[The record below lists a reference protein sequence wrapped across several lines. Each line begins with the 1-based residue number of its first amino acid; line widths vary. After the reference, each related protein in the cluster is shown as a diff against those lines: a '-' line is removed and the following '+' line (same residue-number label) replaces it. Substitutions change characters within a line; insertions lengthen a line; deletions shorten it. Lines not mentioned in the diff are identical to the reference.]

1 MSGNFGFVPPNDD
14 GPNNSENSDGNP
26 EENPQFSEIFKQ
38 FSGMGLD
45 IKSLIASLTGSGPS
59 TNLSRDVIRDISR
72 KTLSAHSEL
81 PVGVSELNQIHEAF
95 TIADLWVD
103 GATTFPSIGIPENC
117 AMGRRAW
124 IDASLTGW
132 HELAK
137 PLIEGLSQGMASAIT
152 DQTNAAEMQFPGIGN
167 IAGVMSTFMS
177 SMIATQLG
185 QTIGNLATTV
195 TGANDVALPLLKP
208 ARTFLIP
215 QNVAKWSEGLEIPET
230 EVRIFLALREISTA
244 RLFAHTPWL
253 TEYLEKTIS
262 AYGKGIRIDFSAIQQ
277 QAQDALASGELDPA
291 NPESISHALTSGMFT
306 PAETGEQS
314 NALAKL
320 EMALALIE
328 GWIDQVVVEA
338 AGNRLPSLI
347 KLRETQSR
355 RRATQ
360 SPTQQL
366 FAALVGLEVSPR
378 RARECA
384 AFWREIGE
392 MKNENR
398 DRLWED
404 SVLLPEQGDLA
415 DPIKFLKSTIVPDD
429 LSGLI

>member
-14 GPNNSENSDGNP
+14 GSNNP
-26 EENPQFSEIFKQ
+26 ENGNNNPEDNPQFSEIFKQ

-45 IKSLIASLTGSGPS
+45 IKSLIASLNGSGHS
-59 TNLSRDVIRDISR
+59 ANLSRDVIRDISR
-72 KTLSAHSEL
+72 KTLSAHGEL
-81 PVGVSELNQIHEAF
+81 PVGVAELNQIREAF

-103 GATTFPSIGIPENC
+103 DATTFPSLGIPENC
-117 AMGRRAW
+117 AMGRREW

-137 PLIEGLSQGMASAIT
+137 PLIAGLSEGMASAIT
-152 DQTNAAEMQFPGIGN
+152 NETNAAEMQIPGIGN
-167 IAGVMSTFMS
+167 IAGVMSSFMS

-195 TGANDVALPLLKP
+195 TSANDVALPLLRP

-215 QNVAKWSEGLEIPET
+215 QNVAKWSDGLEIPET
-230 EVRIFLALREISTA
+230 EVRIFLALREIAAA

-253 TEYLEKTIS
+253 SAYLENTIT

-277 QAQDALASGELDPA
+277 QAQDALSSGELDPA

-306 PAETGEQS
+306 PEETKEQS
-314 NALAKL
+314 TALAKL

-328 GWIDQVVVEA
+328 GWIDQVVVDA
-338 AGNRLPSLI
+338 AGDRLPSLI
-347 KLRETQSR
+347 RLRETQSR

-378 RARECA
+378 TARECA
-384 AFWREIGE
+384 AFWHGIGE

-404 SVLLPEQGDLA
+404 AVLLPQQSDLA
-415 DPIKFLKSTIVPDD
+415 DPVKFLKSTVVPDD

>member
-1 MSGNFGFVPPNDD
+1 MSGNFGFVPPSDD
-14 GPNNSENSDGNP
+14 GSNNSENEDGNP
-26 EENPQFSEIFKQ
+26 EDNPHFAEIFKQ

-45 IKSLIASLTGSGPS
+45 IKSLIASLSGSG
-59 TNLSRDVIRDISR
+59 TAANLSRDVIRDISR
-72 KTLSAHSEL
+72 KTLSAHGEL
-81 PVGVSELNQIHEAF
+81 PVGLTDLNQIHEAF

-103 GATTFPSIGIPENC
+103 GATTFPSLGIPENC
-117 AMGRRAW
+117 AMGRGEW
-124 IDASLTGW
+124 IAASLTGW

-137 PLIEGLSQGMASAIT
+137 PLIDGLSEGMANAIT
-152 DQTNAAEMQFPGIGN
+152 TETNAAEMPIPGIGN

-185 QTIGNLATTV
+185 QTIGNLATTL

-215 QNVAKWSEGLEIPET
+215 QNVAKWSDGLEIPEA
-230 EVRIFLALREISTA
+230 EVRIFLALREISAA

-253 TEYLEKTIS
+253 TQYLESTIT
-262 AYGKGIRIDFSAIQQ
+262 AYGKGIRIDFSAIQE
-277 QAQDALASGELDPA
+277 QAQEALASGELDPA

-306 PAETGEQS
+306 PGETQAQS

-320 EMALALIE
+320 EMVLALIE
-328 GWIDQVVVEA
+328 GWIDQVVVDA
-338 AGNRLPSLI
+338 AGDRLPSLL
-347 KLRETQSR
+347 KLRETQAR

-378 RARECA
+378 TARECA
-384 AFWREIGE
+384 TFWREIGE
-392 MKNENR
+392 LKAENR

-404 SVLLPEQGDLA
+404 AVLLPEQNDLA

>member
-1 MSGNFGFVPPNDD
+1 MSGNFGFVPPND
-14 GPNNSENSDGNP
+14 GGGNNSENSGGNP
-26 EENPQFSEIFKQ
+26 EDNPHFAEIFKQ
-38 FSGMGLD
+38 FSGMGID
-45 IKSLIASLTGSGPS
+45 IKSLIASLTNSNPS
-59 TNLSRDVIRDISR
+59 ANLSRDVIRDISR
-72 KTLSAHSEL
+72 KTLSAHGEL
-81 PVGVSELNQIHEAF
+81 PVGLSELNQIREAF

-103 GATTFPSIGIPENC
+103 DATTFPSLGIPENC
-117 AMGRRAW
+117 AMGRRDW

-152 DQTNAAEMQFPGIGN
+152 DQTNAAEMQIPGIGN

-215 QNVAKWSEGLEIPET
+215 QNVAKWSDGLEIPEA
-230 EVRIFLALREISTA
+230 EVRIFLALREIAAA

-253 TEYLEKTIS
+253 SQYLENTIT

-277 QAQDALASGELDPA
+277 QAQDALSSGELDPA

-306 PAETGEQS
+306 PDQTQEQS

-320 EMALALIE
+320 EMVLALIE
-328 GWIDQVVVEA
+328 GWIDQVVVAA
-338 AGNRLPSLI
+338 AGDRLPSLI

-378 RARECA
+378 TARECA
-384 AFWREIGE
+384 AFWGEIGE
-392 MKNENR
+392 IENENR

-404 SVLLPEQGDLA
+404 AVLLPEQSDLA
-415 DPIKFLKSTIVPDD
+415 DPIRFLKSRIVPDD
-429 LSGLI
+429 LSGLL